1 LQESKSV
8 TPYGD
13 SVSKKAQV
21 EEMFDNIAGRYDFL
35 NHLLSINIDKLWRK
49 KAIKILRPK
58 KPEYI
63 LDVATGTADFAIEC
77 VALNPKEIIGID
89 LSAKMLAVGKVKV
102 SDKNLEDLIAL
113 EKGDSENLPYKDNRF
128 DAITVGFGVRNFEN
142 LKKGL
147 SEMLRVLKPG
157 GTLAVLEFS
166 KPRVFPVKQ
175 LFSFYFHY
183 VCPLIGKVFSKDDRA
198 YTYLP
203 ESVESFPEGAVFA
216 SILEEVGFKAVQCK
230 SLTFGISSIYIGEK
244 P

>member
-1 LQESKSV
+1 
-8 TPYGD
+8 
-13 SVSKKAQV
+13 
-21 EEMFDNIAGRYDFL
+21 MFDNIAGRYDFL

-203 ESVESFPEGAVFA
+203 ESVESFPEGDVFA
-216 SILEEVGFKAVQCK
+216 SILKEVGFKAVQCK